1 MQYIDYL
8 TKQPSDK
15 DAIIINGDRY
25 TYGKLYVLVQDARA
39 RLPQVAEKHL
49 YPIRETGILKQ
60 LVLFLACAGTNQV
73 PVIVPA
79 DSKLEVTDPLF
90 DTPVPERAVMAVMT
104 SGTTGIPKILFRSF
118 ESWADFFAIQNAVF
132 GVDADSRLFVP
143 GKPCIYR
150 ESESLYGTACGR
162 RHADC
167 GGCIPAGQMGA
178 GDGAR
183 KGERYLPD
191 SVQVTYAASRI

>member
-104 SGTTGIPKILFRSF
+104 SGTTGIPKILFRALKVGRIS
-118 ESWADFFAIQNAVF
+118 
-132 GVDADSRLFVP
+132 SRYRMRCLAWMRTA
-143 GKPCIYR
+143 GCSYR
-150 ESESLYGTACGR
+150 EAL
-162 RHADC
+162 H
-167 GGCIPAGQMGA
+167 
-178 GDGAR
+178 
-183 KGERYLPD
+183 LPG
-191 SVQVTYAASRI
+191 I

>member
-118 ESWADFFAIQNAVF
+118 ESWADFFAIQNAVLAWMRTA
-132 GVDADSRLFVP
+132 GCS
-143 GKPCIYR
+143 YR
-150 ESESLYGTACGR
+150 EAL
-162 RHADC
+162 H
-167 GGCIPAGQMGA
+167 
-178 GDGAR
+178 
-183 KGERYLPD
+183 LPG
-191 SVQVTYAASRI
+191 I

>member
-60 LVLFLACAGTNQV
+60 LVLFLACAGIRSSFLTSV
-73 PVIVPA
+73 GRL
-79 DSKLEVTDPLF
+79 SK
-90 DTPVPERAVMAVMT
+90 
-104 SGTTGIPKILFRSF
+104 SSF
-118 ESWADFFAIQNAVF
+118 
-132 GVDADSRLFVP
+132 
-143 GKPCIYR
+143 K
-150 ESESLYGTACGR
+150 
-162 RHADC
+162 
-167 GGCIPAGQMGA
+167 
-178 GDGAR
+178 
-183 KGERYLPD
+183 
-191 SVQVTYAASRI
+191 

>member
-104 SGTTGIPKILFRSF
+104 RFYSEALKVGRIS
-118 ESWADFFAIQNAVF
+118 
-132 GVDADSRLFVP
+132 SRYRMRCLAWMRTA
-143 GKPCIYR
+143 GCSYR
-150 ESESLYGTACGR
+150 EAL
-162 RHADC
+162 H
-167 GGCIPAGQMGA
+167 
-178 GDGAR
+178 
-183 KGERYLPD
+183 LPG
-191 SVQVTYAASRI
+191 I

>member
-60 LVLFLACAGTNQV
+60 LVLFWRVREQIRYQLSCRRTA
-73 PVIVPA
+73 
-79 DSKLEVTDPLF
+79 KLEVTDPL
-90 DTPVPERAVMAVMT
+90 V
-104 SGTTGIPKILFRSF
+104 
-118 ESWADFFAIQNAVF
+118 
-132 GVDADSRLFVP
+132 
-143 GKPCIYR
+143 
-150 ESESLYGTACGR
+150 
-162 RHADC
+162 
-167 GGCIPAGQMGA
+167 
-178 GDGAR
+178 
-183 KGERYLPD
+183 
-191 SVQVTYAASRI
+191 

>member
-90 DTPVPERAVMAVMT
+90 DTPGARGNGSDDIRNNRDSEDF
-104 SGTTGIPKILFRSF
+104 IPKL
-118 ESWADFFAIQNAVF
+118 
-132 GVDADSRLFVP
+132 
-143 GKPCIYR
+143 
-150 ESESLYGTACGR
+150 
-162 RHADC
+162 
-167 GGCIPAGQMGA
+167 
-178 GDGAR
+178 
-183 KGERYLPD
+183 
-191 SVQVTYAASRI
+191 